1 MTHRMWS
8 WIAYGR
14 GRDTRLGHVWRDYS
28 ERLSTKLFRHSQL
41 TLTMPRGHGFAE
53 RMEMGKKDKAMDIKI
68 YTVGGTID
76 KVYFD
81 NKSTFAVGEPK
92 IGEILEEAG
101 VTFSYSLDAIL
112 HKDSLDMTDADREL
126 IYEKVAADS
135 HRRII
140 LTHGTD
146 TMVETA
152 RKLQQIPGKIMV
164 LTGAMQPARF
174 KSSDAAF
181 NIGCAVAAVQTLPP
195 GAYIAM
201 NGRIFDPDRTRKNR
215 DQNRFEAVSE
225 D

>member
-1 MTHRMWS
+1 
-8 WIAYGR
+8 
-14 GRDTRLGHVWRDYS
+14 
-28 ERLSTKLFRHSQL
+28 
-41 TLTMPRGHGFAE
+41 
-53 RMEMGKKDKAMDIKI
+53 MDIKI

-81 NKSTFAVGEPK
+81 SKSTFEVGEPK

-112 HKDSLDMTDADREL
+112 HKDSLDMTDADRRL
-126 IYEKVAADS
+126 IYDTVIADP
-135 HRRII
+135 HRHIV

-152 RKLQQIPGKIMV
+152 GVLRVIPDKVMV

-174 KSSDAAF
+174 KTSDAAF
-181 NIGCAVAAVQTLPP
+181 NIGCAVAAVQILPP

-201 NGRIFDPDRTRKNR
+201 NGRIFDPEKVRKNR
-215 DQNRFEAVSE
+215 DANRFETV
-225 D
+225 